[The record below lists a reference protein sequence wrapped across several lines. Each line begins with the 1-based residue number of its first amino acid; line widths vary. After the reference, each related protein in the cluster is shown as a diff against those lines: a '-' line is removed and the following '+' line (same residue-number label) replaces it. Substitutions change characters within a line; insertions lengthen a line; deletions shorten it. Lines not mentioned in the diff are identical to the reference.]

1 MGEGNRGEN
10 QSPARGLD
18 WGNPIDLETFLQLRR
33 EQDQALMKLL
43 EKSVDALTT
52 RLTGVETVMVD
63 IRSQCAAMQTMLAAS
78 KESYEQMNARLDDHD
93 KRIGSLEQSVAGL
106 KAWILIVGG
115 LTGIAS
121 FLAIVLK

>member
-1 MGEGNRGEN
+1 MNPGEL
-10 QSPARGLD
+10 S
-18 WGNPIDLETFLQLRR
+18 QLRR
-33 EQDQALMKLL
+33 QQDLVLMGFL
-43 EKSVDALTT
+43 EKSVDALTA
-52 RLTGVETVMVD
+52 RLTGMETVMVE
-63 IRSQCAAMQTMLAAS
+63 IRSQCAAMQTALAGS
-78 KESYEQMNARLDDHD
+78 KESYEQMNVRLDYHD